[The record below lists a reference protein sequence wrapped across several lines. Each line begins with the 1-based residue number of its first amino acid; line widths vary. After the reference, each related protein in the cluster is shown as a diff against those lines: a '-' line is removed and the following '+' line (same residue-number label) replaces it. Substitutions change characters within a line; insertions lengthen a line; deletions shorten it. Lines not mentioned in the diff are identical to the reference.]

1 MTNADRKIIQLLAE
15 NALLREKVAD
25 LEALAQSDSLT
36 QCGNR
41 RAFDTALK
49 KELERSRRSGY
60 PTCLILLDID
70 GLKRINDAYGHS
82 AGDSCLIELARVLVS
97 KVRKLDSV
105 HRIGGDEFAIVLAAS
120 TVQAGSIVAQRLQ
133 SASLAIN
140 HSGELLSFSFSIG
153 VASADSEGISVLD
166 SALNPAFGS
175 AHRVAVEGVT
185 DQLPARLLA
194 AADEALYQS
203 KAQNR

>member
-1 MTNADRKIIQLLAE
+1 M
-15 NALLREKVAD
+15 
-25 LEALAQSDSLT
+25 
-36 QCGNR
+36 
-41 RAFDTALK
+41 
-49 KELERSRRSGY
+49 
-60 PTCLILLDID
+60 
-70 GLKRINDAYGHS
+70 
-82 AGDSCLIELARVLVS
+82 LVS

-105 HRIGGDEFAIVLAAS
+105 HRICGDEFAIVLAAS

-175 AHRVAVEGVT
+175 AHRAAVEGVT